1 MDVATRWEWFEGV
14 FRSELRKRT
23 RRPVLL
29 LMDNAPGHFPA
40 VERNDIKVLF
50 FPPSCSS
57 WKQPSDVGI
66 IAALKKSYKYLYLK
80 VVLDFFEVEGPQ
92 KKQAKRLRRGAAG
105 VAYGNSAHMLDA
117 AQYIRFAWDAISDA
131 AIKNAFG
138 KVDLLSLGGGADEE
152 VVLMADL
159 LRSFNALNIPRDE
172 SSAEEFVHIGDE
184 NNEVFSRVI
193 LDDDQP
199 RTMPFWWVGA
209 YLQ

>member
-1 MDVATRWEWFEGV
+1 
-14 FRSELRKRT
+14 
-23 RRPVLL
+23 
-29 LMDNAPGHFPA
+29 
-40 VERNDIKVLF
+40 
-50 FPPSCSS
+50 
-57 WKQPSDVGI
+57 
-66 IAALKKSYKYLYLK
+66 
-80 VVLDFFEVEGPQ
+80 
-92 KKQAKRLRRGAAG
+92 
-105 VAYGNSAHMLDA
+105 MLDA

-184 NNEVFSRVI
+184 NNEVFSLVI
-193 LDDDQP
+193 LDDNQP